1 MAQVRT
7 ASQMNPDWG
16 STKSVGSPQG
26 WYKQQ
31 TVALLKGLHEEI
43 DPTALE
49 ELQIWC
55 TQLNLDQDVMSQLLS
70 TKDLTQVL
78 HILLAHNGNQ
88 LHQLI
93 IDLNKSVPQII
104 KDLKPEV
111 SDKLLWLSQT
121 AVRENIDVGNI
132 HGREETMHH
141 LMSFLDFKEDND
153 VKLIN
158 ICGMPG
164 IGKSFLVKHLRK
176 RLGSTERNV
185 FYINASGVTLLE
197 DLRLQIFEQSRI
209 PISFSSSDD
218 VMRGFLDFLLLNKS
232 DTFVLIIDDLSGLLD
247 PSNKSCR
254 ALNVLEFL
262 NDIMLKMFQ
271 SSIKLKMVVTSQS
284 LFMIDESSEQ
294 PLLVPIKKKMK
305 EYTRDLP
312 LSKLPDSDAV
322 KFLGPSLQNLSEHH
336 KRHLVRQCDG
346 HPLSLHL
353 MSELASADFTP
364 TTEVTHIS
372 SEDVEQ
378 GVDTLLLELFEKAFN
393 KLSAENKKVLFAVV
407 LFDLSAPLRALHYI
421 TQSSD
426 SFDEFSERSER
437 DFDSGFWVRMQKVP
451 TQRDVFVVLHHPL
464 IKKFLAK
471 KMTNSSLEDKNFY
484 LMLKKRYVTFYMNKL
499 IGIGKEC
506 VPEQPCKSDF
516 VRKSCSKFLQDQ
528 LNFKKALHF
537 IRELKDPFILFT
549 RDFKGVV
556 MRSPSDVAHLFLCL
570 CQFHDW
576 FNGTLL
582 DTLSKLLHEDCTDVI
597 QYRLLTQT
605 LYGAILAIGHNW
617 DDLDEFLKPH
627 NKHVDAK
634 CIIAT
639 SKDLFYLC
647 KALQA
652 FASGALY
659 VHKLKVKEVGLESL
673 IEKKDAMLDEAMKKL
688 NLKHLG
694 ADWKRVRMYFAVYV
708 SLLKADSVGSGVET
722 SVSSLQAA
730 YSICYQAKSK
740 YISQVAILEPIV
752 YTALAKYKS
761 SEGHL
766 FKTNPDAASERYSH
780 SASFFKEVSNLLRA
794 WKMENS
800 VVAARNYDSYA
811 SVMRSWGFVLVKAK
825 SDERSEDATNMFIIA
840 KEIGARAISIWEHK
854 TFCSTSTSE
863 ILTAYVNQA
872 SVFTN
877 LAKYHH
883 RRPRGRTVNRLK
895 YSFQMQALK
904 FYGEAYSLLKEDY
917 RKCHLIVGDWRLNKL
932 TLQLPFFMDCAR
944 NPPESID
951 KVKANLREVE
961 EAVRSTAHQQ
971 LTLSGSEVYAS
982 TSDDYESRSS
992 DDMECEETTTATTSS
1007 TAGVTSLSSHNF
1019 RDVGSTATY
1028 SAHESKKRKL

>member
-1 MAQVRT
+1 MEQV
-7 ASQMNPDWG
+7 WG
-16 STKSVGSPQG
+16 RPALGGSPQE
-26 WYKQQ
+26 WYRQQ
-31 TVALLKGLHEEI
+31 TVTLLQELHEEI

-49 ELQIWC
+49 ELQIQC
-55 TQLNLDQDVMSQLLS
+55 TQFNLDPDVMSQLLS
-70 TKDLTQVL
+70 TKNLTQVL
-78 HILLAHNGNQ
+78 QILLAHNGNQ

-93 IDLNKSVPQII
+93 LKLNYLVPQILH
-104 KDLKPEV
+104 DLKPEV
-111 SDKLLWLSQT
+111 KDKLIWLSET
-121 AVRENIDVGNI
+121 AIQPNVAVKGAI
-132 HGREETMHH
+132 HGREETMAR
-141 LMSFLDFKEDND
+141 LMALLDFKND
-153 VKLIN
+153 RNTKLIN

-164 IGKSFLVKHLRK
+164 IGKSFLVKHLYDELTNTNK
-176 RLGSTERNV
+176 
-185 FYINASGVTLLE
+185 FYVDASGVTKLE
-197 DLRLQIFEQSRI
+197 DLKLEIFKQSFI
-209 PISFSSSDD
+209 PTSFSSSED
-218 VMRGFLDFLLLNKS
+218 VMNCFLSFLLLNKK

-247 PSNKSCR
+247 TNNKSCR

-262 NDIMLKMFQ
+262 NDVMLKVLQ
-271 SSIKLKMVVTSQS
+271 SSVELKMVVTSQS

-353 MSELASADFTP
+353 MSELASTDFTP

-393 KLSAENKKVLFAVV
+393 KLSAENRKVLFAVV

-421 TQSSD
+421 TQSRE
-426 SFDEFSERSER
+426 SFDKFSEQMWR
-437 DFDSGFWVRMQKVP
+437 DFDSGFWLRMQKKTNQKDGYVK
-451 TQRDVFVVLHHPL
+451 LHHPR
-464 IKKFLAK
+464 IRKFLK
-471 KMTNSSLEDKNFY
+471 KKERNSPEDVEFH
-484 LMLKKRYVTFYMNKL
+484 LTLKKCFVTFHIDKL
-499 IGIGKEC
+499 IDIGKNC
-506 VPEQPCKSDF
+506 VPERPYKPDF

-528 LNFKKALHF
+528 LNFKKALVF
-537 IRELKDPFILFT
+537 IRELKDPFIFFT

-582 DTLSKLLHEDCTDVI
+582 ETLSELLDHNAAV

-605 LYGAILAIGHNW
+605 LCGAILAISRNW

-639 SKDLFYLC
+639 SQDLFSLC

-673 IEKKDAMLDEAMKKL
+673 IEKKDAMLDEATKKL

-694 ADWKRVRMYFAVYV
+694 ADWKRVRMYFSIHV
-708 SLLKADSVGSGVET
+708 SLFKADSLAPQVKPK
-722 SVSSLQAA
+722 VSALEAA
-730 YSICYQAKSK
+730 YKICYQAKTK
-740 YISQVAILEPIV
+740 FISEVPILLPDV
-752 YTALAKYKS
+752 YMALADYKS
-761 SEGHL
+761 REGHL
-766 FKTNPDAASERYSH
+766 FKENPSSACERYRTSV
-780 SASFFKEVSNLLRA
+780 SFFEYVTDMLKTRN
-794 WKMENS
+794 MENS
-800 VVAARNYDSYA
+800 VMAARNYDGHA
-811 SVMRSWGFVLVKAK
+811 TLVRSWGFVLVKAAK
-825 SDERSEDATNMFIIA
+825 DERSEEATNLFMIA
-840 KEIGARAISIWEHK
+840 KDIGAKAIKIWDFK
-854 TFCSTSTSE
+854 ALFSTSKAD
-863 ILTAYVNQA
+863 IFMAYVHQA
-872 SVFTN
+872 AAFTN

-883 RRPRGRTVNRLK
+883 ERPKEGSLVNALK
-895 YSFQMQALK
+895 YKFQMQALK

-917 RKCHLIVGDWRLNKL
+917 RKCHLIAGDPRLEKL
-932 TLQLPFFMDCAR
+932 IVQLPFFMSCTAT
-944 NPPESID
+944 PPESIA
-951 KVKANLREVE
+951 KVKSNLQEIAQ
-961 EAVRSTAHQQ
+961 AVRSAAHQQ

-992 DDMECEETTTATTSS
+992 DDMECEETTTATSLPLPS
-1007 TAGVTSLSSHNF
+1007 ESISKVAGSA
-1019 RDVGSTATY
+1019 DVDSM
-1028 SAHESKKRKL
+1028 HDSKKRKL